1 MQWDGVYVRVLIF
14 FAPLT
19 IQAGSHILQ
28 FYHSRHCLLLFQR
41 GNWLWFGK
49 MLHKIICNSS
59 VTPSDKEE
67 DICNAWSPPRSVY
80 VPPLLPLRLPQ
91 HTCGT
96 AHHHAVLQDTAEEET
111 LEPEEPVEEGRPSS
125 AHLLR
130 LRLRAFMKKLLT
142 VESSR
147 PSCWEMVTCSSLVGR
162 WFSLKMAMSV
172 RRCRSVNTSRVR
184 FGPWLRSSLLC
195 SCSLRL
201 QAAGTW
207 MGDVLE
213 GGRKR
218 GSRLAN
224 RLAG

>member
-1 MQWDGVYVRVLIF
+1 MPPCSLS
-14 FAPLT
+14 AL
-19 IQAGSHILQ
+19 
-28 FYHSRHCLLLFQR
+28 
-41 GNWLWFGK
+41 
-49 MLHKIICNSS
+49 
-59 VTPSDKEE
+59 PS
-67 DICNAWSPPRSVY
+67 APPRRV
-80 VPPLLPLRLPQ
+80 
-91 HTCGT
+91 
-96 AHHHAVLQDTAEEET
+96 HHHAVLQDTAEEET

-130 LRLRAFMKKLLT
+130 LRRRAFMKKLLT

-201 QAAGTW
+201 QAAGRW
-207 MGDVLE
+207 IKDKFFKK
-213 GGRKR
+213 GR
-218 GSRLAN
+218 GET
-224 RLAG
+224 G